1 MKKSGTP
8 SFILS
13 QCIPYGAYEGD
24 KTVMKS
30 ESIWDFLEFVEKVKL
45 QPELLESDQ
54 LPPEF
59 VRAIKPL
66 IQVKKATNQTI
77 EDLATEIQQLYTELN
92 EFKPLFTGGEEDRDA
107 QQQYLKLKAA
117 LISKLVDLKERTVNL
132 RTLKSFQ
139 DKVLLAVDKVM
150 DAEQRTEFMKV
161 LSE

>member
-1 MKKSGTP
+1 
-8 SFILS
+8 
-13 QCIPYGAYEGD
+13 
-24 KTVMKS
+24 MKS